1 MSHKVNRL
9 IAEKINNKPL
19 LITEDSL
26 NPILD
31 YLENRSEAALASD
44 ESKRANQP
52 TIAERT
58 AIIPIHGSLTYEKT
72 WMGALCGMT
81 SYQQLLEDVEE
92 VLSVGIK
99 TIVLDVDSGGGE
111 AYSCFQ
117 TATAIRKRV
126 DEAGAKLITYID
138 GMSASAAYAL
148 TSVSDEVISHPM
160 AESGSIGVLIRLID
174 QSKAMDKAGFKQI
187 YITSAES
194 KVPFEADGSFKP
206 DFLADLQ
213 ERVDELHGEFVSHV
227 AKYRN
232 ISPESVNGLNAKVF
246 SAKKAQEIGLIDKIM
261 EHDEFYDY
269 LADLEEA
276 SNPMPLS
283 FFKRKDSKAKA
294 EDVNQEAALAALTE
308 EDVDM
313 TQLADMQAQLDAF
326 IAEKAALESDMAEAL
341 ALIDE
346 KDAELAA
353 ALSKVEALEA
363 EKAEAHTNAKKAK
376 LADVVGEAKA
386 TELFAHLSKLDDVS
400 FEAVVDSY
408 KATNKAL
415 ESTELFTETGVAADV
430 DTTIPQESA
439 LAKRLRKQAE
449 AEKAKKQ

>member
-1 MSHKVNRL
+1 M
-9 IAEKINNKPL
+9 
-19 LITEDSL
+19 
-26 NPILD
+26 
-31 YLENRSEAALASD
+31 
-44 ESKRANQP
+44 
-52 TIAERT
+52 
-58 AIIPIHGSLTYEKT
+58 
-72 WMGALCGMT
+72 
-81 SYQQLLEDVEE
+81 
-92 VLSVGIK
+92 
-99 TIVLDVDSGGGE
+99 
-111 AYSCFQ
+111 
-117 TATAIRKRV
+117 
-126 DEAGAKLITYID
+126 
-138 GMSASAAYAL
+138 
-148 TSVSDEVISHPM
+148 
-160 AESGSIGVLIRLID
+160 
-174 QSKAMDKAGFKQI
+174 
-187 YITSAES
+187 
-194 KVPFEADGSFKP
+194 
-206 DFLADLQ
+206 
-213 ERVDELHGEFVSHV
+213 
-227 AKYRN
+227 
-232 ISPESVNGLNAKVF
+232 NGLNAKVF
-246 SAKKAQEIGLIDKIM
+246 SAKKALEIGLIDKIM

-308 EDVDM
+308 EDVNM

-326 IAEKAALESDMAEAL
+326 IAEKAAMESDVAEAL

-376 LADVVGEAKA
+376 LADVVGQAKA

>member
-26 NPILD
+26 KPVLD
-31 YLENRSEAALASD
+31 YLENRSEAALVSD

-52 TIAERT
+52 IIAERT
-58 AIIPIHGSLTYEKT
+58 AIIPIHGSLSYEKT
-72 WMGALCGMT
+72 WLGALCGMT

-92 VLSVGIK
+92 VLSHGIK
-99 TIVLDVDSGGGE
+99 TVVFDVDSGGGE

-117 TATAIRKRV
+117 TASAIRKRV

-148 TSVSDEVISHPM
+148 TAISDEVISHPM

-174 QSKAMDKAGFKQI
+174 QSGAMEQAGLKQI
-187 YITSAES
+187 FITSAES
-194 KVPFEADGSFKP
+194 KVPFNEAGGFKP

-213 ERVDELHGEFVSHV
+213 ERVDELHGEFVGHV
-227 AKYRN
+227 AKYRGMT
-232 ISPESVNGLNAKVF
+232 PEAVNGLNAKVF

-261 EHDEFYDY
+261 EHDQFYDY

-276 SNPMPLS
+276 STPMPLS
-283 FFKRKDSKAKA
+283 FLKRKDSKAKA
-294 EDVNQEAALAALTE
+294 EDVTQEAALAALTE

-313 TQLADMQAQLDAF
+313 TQLADMQAQLDALL
-326 IAEKAALESDMAEAL
+326 ADKAAMESDVAEAL

-353 ALSKVEALEA
+353 ALTKVEALEA
-363 EKAEAHTNAKKAK
+363 EKAEAATNAKKAK
-376 LADVVGEAKA
+376 LVAVVGEAKA
-386 TELFAHLSKLDDVS
+386 DQFFDHISKLDSESYD
-400 FEAVVDSY
+400 AVI
-408 KATNKAL
+408 AEL
-415 ESTELFTETGVAADV
+415 ESTNKVLESTDLFKETGVTADV
-430 DTTIPQESA
+430 DTTVPKESA
-439 LAKRLRKQAE
+439 LARRLRQQAE